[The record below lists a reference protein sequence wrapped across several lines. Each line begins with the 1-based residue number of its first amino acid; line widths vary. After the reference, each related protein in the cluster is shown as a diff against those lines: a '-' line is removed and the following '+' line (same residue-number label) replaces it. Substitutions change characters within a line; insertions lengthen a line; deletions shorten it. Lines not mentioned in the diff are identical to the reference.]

1 MFKSR
6 TTASVA
12 PATQPASPED
22 AMKQALLAV
31 VQVWLDRLQSM
42 AVVTTF
48 FVSIDSIL
56 FSLTASTRPADLHAW
71 SKRDQVINASLGGAI
86 IFHACASIVA
96 YVGAFVLIRYRLNKA
111 EEQERTMLTADPEN
125 PVRAALAEK
134 RRPPNSSAHRPS
146 ASMSSNAA
154 PPSPFDTIRDFP
166 LEVFT
171 DLRSLVLVERTRPL
185 WFLRPPCGNHGRANA
200 GTGARGKQD
209 PGASAKDNA
218 IATLEGIV
226 GVLARAHTVCGG
238 MTLLGFF
245 LALLGILTYSWTAVP
260 TSLGIFASSCMG
272 ACGIAATI
280 AFW

>member
-1 MFKSR
+1 MR
-6 TTASVA
+6 LTRRL
-12 PATQPASPED
+12 PA
-22 AMKQALLAV
+22 
-31 VQVWLDRLQSM
+31 
-42 AVVTTF
+42 
-48 FVSIDSIL
+48 
-56 FSLTASTRPADLHAW
+56 
-71 SKRDQVINASLGGAI
+71 
-86 IFHACASIVA
+86 IVA

-111 EEQERTMLTADPEN
+111 EEQEKTMLTADPEN
-125 PVRAALAEK
+125 PARAAIAEK

-146 ASMSSNAA
+146 ASMSSTAA

-166 LEVFT
+166 LEVFI

-185 WFLRPPCGNHGRANA
+185 WFLRPPCGNHARANA
-200 GTGARGKQD
+200 GTGPRGKQD

-218 IATLEGIV
+218 VATLEGIV

-272 ACGIAATI
+272 VCGIAATI